1 MIDDVRDRPDEKMNL
16 IDPGTCAPIS
26 FTGPT
31 EKRIRRHFPGVLA
44 NDRTYL
50 SDSQFDEWK
59 LRSI

>member
-1 MIDDVRDRPDEKMNL
+1 MIDDARDRRDEMKS
-16 IDPGTCAPIS
+16 IGPGNVCAPIS
-26 FTGPT
+26 FAGPT